1 MPSNSINIINYNR
14 KQLAQ
19 RDKFV
24 NRLGG
29 YGKNRKPEYNFPKA
43 SPKQLRDIRQKL
55 KKENQLL
62 WIKIIGLSIVIII
75 ALVWM
80 LFAS

>member
-1 MPSNSINIINYNR
+1 MHSTLKSNKSIM
-14 KQLAQ
+14 L
-19 RDKFV
+19 DKSKRFKKTV
-24 NRLGG
+24 GG
-29 YGKNRKPEYNFPKA
+29 YGKNRKTEYNFPKA

-55 KKENQLL
+55 KKENELL

-75 ALVWM
+75 ALVWI